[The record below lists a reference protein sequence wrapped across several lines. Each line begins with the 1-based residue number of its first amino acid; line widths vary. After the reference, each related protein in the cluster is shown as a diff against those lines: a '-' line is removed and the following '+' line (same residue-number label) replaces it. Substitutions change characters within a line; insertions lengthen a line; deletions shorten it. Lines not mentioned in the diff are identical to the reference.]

1 MFLIIDENVDDAVGH
16 YLRERGHRVGF
27 VRDLFAGGIKD
38 PVIAVLG
45 NEDSAII
52 VTHDKDFKGLV
63 KRAPEGTRQRFR
75 KLGRI
80 SLQCKEPQAKKRIE
94 NLIESI
100 EFEFLQVNK
109 RPDPRVVSRKDTVG
123 EIRNSDRL
131 AQILPK
137 SRRVS

>member
-1 MFLIIDENVDDAVGH
+1 MTPPASMFLIIDENVDDAVGY

-27 VRDLFAGGIKD
+27 VRDLFAGGIED
-38 PVIAVLG
+38 AVIAVLG

-63 KRAPEGTRQRFR
+63 KRVPEGTRQRFR

-80 SLQCKEPQAKKRIE
+80 SLQCREPRAKRRIE
-94 NLIESI
+94 DLIESI

-109 RPDPRVVSRKDTVG
+109 RSDQRFIMVITETSFQV
-123 EIRNSDRL
+123 IR
-131 AQILPK
+131 
-137 SRRVS
+137 